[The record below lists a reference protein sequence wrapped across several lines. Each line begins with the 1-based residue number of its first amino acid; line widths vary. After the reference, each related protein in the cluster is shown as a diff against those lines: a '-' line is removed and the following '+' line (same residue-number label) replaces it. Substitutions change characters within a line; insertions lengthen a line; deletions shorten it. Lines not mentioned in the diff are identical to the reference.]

1 MDQVHDMKRIINE
14 YKETYRTVLFFSD
27 ENIESIK
34 KAKSYKSL
42 SHYTSIKSLKSIL
55 EAKKMKLTNIGKLS
69 DKSERNSV
77 GSEKYSAYIFPLS
90 FTHKLESNEEMWKKF
105 GDNYRGVKIT
115 YCFNNN
121 IEELID
127 KDSLAEGMYEGTINS
142 KFEFSGKNSNHYL
155 SNDELLNKGL
165 LVQLHYNDVDYIN
178 KEKLG
183 FESSF
188 KIKDEFWLDLYK
200 FGKIK
205 ARYEYQEETRLTAVI
220 MTNKKIK
227 KINYLY
233 VPLNL
238 DKLREFRIEFGN
250 KCKQEDIDEIENII
264 KKEHFKNIK
273 LIK

>member
-1 MDQVHDMKRIINE
+1 
-14 YKETYRTVLFFSD
+14 
-27 ENIESIK
+27 
-34 KAKSYKSL
+34 
-42 SHYTSIKSLKSIL
+42 
-55 EAKKMKLTNIGKLS
+55 
-69 DKSERNSV
+69 
-77 GSEKYSAYIFPLS
+77 
-90 FTHKLESNEEMWKKF
+90 
-105 GDNYRGVKIT
+105 
-115 YCFNNN
+115 
-121 IEELID
+121 
-127 KDSLAEGMYEGTINS
+127 MYEGKINS
-142 KFEFSGKNSNHYL
+142 KFGFSGKNRNHYL
-155 SNDELLNKGL
+155 SNDELLKKGL

-205 ARYEYQEETRLTAVI
+205 VKYEYQEETRLTAVI
-220 MTNKKIK
+220 MTNKKIE

-238 DKLREFRIEFGN
+238 DKLKEFRIEFGK
-250 KCKQEDIDEIENII
+250 KCKQEDIDKIENII